1 MTSPNALSYSR
12 FAAIGASLV
21 LLSACSSFEPD
32 PVRCNERVTAMELG
46 ARSSLL
52 ALETGEP
59 IEVRLNGVSASC
71 INYETETYIDIKVGL
86 KVLRPQSDID
96 RVAQLEVPF
105 VVAAVA
111 GDDTVIEHDAFGFKM
126 ALSSDTRT
134 LYPVVEFGI
143 TIPLDGRAVISL
155 TPEGLQIK

>member
-71 INYETETYIDIKVGL
+71 INYETETSQQISNNIK
-86 KVLRPQSDID
+86 
-96 RVAQLEVPF
+96 
-105 VVAAVA
+105 
-111 GDDTVIEHDAFGFKM
+111 
-126 ALSSDTRT
+126 
-134 LYPVVEFGI
+134 
-143 TIPLDGRAVISL
+143 
-155 TPEGLQIK
+155 